1 MSGNVTLKSEMPAV
15 TASGLDN
22 VVAAETALSH
32 VDGEAGRLI
41 VAGYDVEDLVKAYD
55 FEGAAAALWR
65 AAGCEPAPSEG
76 EVREALGRAR
86 EAAFGDIPALLSSK
100 RHQTVI
106 KPSQKDSAPDCRC
119 WRTSRARTRASGI
132 SPPISAHWERR
143 R

>member
-1 MSGNVTLKSEMPAV
+1 MSEKIALKSEMPAV

-65 AAGCEPAPSEG
+65 AAGLDPAPCSTCWT
-76 EVREALGRAR
+76 RSGRAR
-86 EAAFGDIPALLSSK
+86 TSSPGFRRK
-100 RHQTVI
+100 
-106 KPSQKDSAPDCRC
+106 
-119 WRTSRARTRASGI
+119 SRAARG
-132 SPPISAHWERR
+132 
-143 R
+143 